1 VIGIAGAPLVF
12 MTAYLIYRLFAAIV
26 LELSLRGM
34 LNNTIGGA
42 LIAMA
47 FGRDGDHRIDKVS
60 TCSHSYGTQ
69 DDVLANDVADRMA
82 ANAAD
87 ASKRLF
93 DRYRAAIF
101 SVSADETNAIKE
113 LAKDSMTWD
122 SLIHTTYFDQ
132 PEVVDRIGD
141 YIAGIAKAESADA

>member
-1 VIGIAGAPLVF
+1 MV
-12 MTAYLIYRLFAAIV
+12 AYLTYRAFAALV
-26 LELSLRGM
+26 LELSLRGL

-60 TCSHSYGTQ
+60 TCSHSYGSQ
-69 DDVLANDVADRMA
+69 SDILDGEVADRMT
-82 ANAAD
+82 ANAAE

-93 DRYRAAIF
+93 DRYRAAVF
-101 SVSADETNAIKE
+101 SVSADETNAINE
-113 LAKDSMTWD
+113 LAKDSMTWE

-132 PEVVDRIGD
+132 PEVADRIGD
-141 YIAGIAKAESADA
+141 YIASVAKAESANV

>member
-1 VIGIAGAPLVF
+1 ML
-12 MTAYLIYRLFAAIV
+12 AYLFYRLFAALV

-34 LNNTIGGA
+34 LNNTIGGT
-42 LIAMA
+42 LIAIA

-69 DDVLANDVADRMA
+69 SDVLGGEMADRMN
-82 ANAAD
+82 ANAAA

-101 SVSADETNAIKE
+101 SVSADETNAINE

-141 YIAGIAKAESADA
+141 YIAGVAQAESAHA